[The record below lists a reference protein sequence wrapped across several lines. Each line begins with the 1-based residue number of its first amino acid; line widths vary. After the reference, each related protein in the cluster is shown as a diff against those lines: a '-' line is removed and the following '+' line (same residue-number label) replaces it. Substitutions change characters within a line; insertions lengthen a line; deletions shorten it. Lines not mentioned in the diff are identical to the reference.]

1 MHVSTHCEFDVIGR
15 LWPIKLEVLK
25 VGEVVGGSTASGSK
39 PPVLLVL
46 GDGIHIE
53 CIVTHTVAHAVQK
66 LAEVSLR
73 ASEWDLANQTKERG
87 GNHHVG
93 LACSSTAS
101 SWTV

>member
-1 MHVSTHCEFDVIGR
+1 MHVSTHCEFEVIGR
-15 LWPIKLEVLK
+15 LGPIKLEVLK

-46 GDGIHIE
+46 GAGIHVE

-73 ASEWDLANQTKERG
+73 ASERDLANQRERRE
-87 GNHHVG
+87 
-93 LACSSTAS
+93 SSC
-101 SWTV
+101 